1 MKKYDKI
8 ADLTNKLLEEIGED
22 PKREGLIKTPLRV
35 AKAWKFFSNGYKQNL
50 DDIINNAIFNED
62 SKDMVVVRDVEFFSL
77 CEHHL
82 LPFFG
87 KAHVAYIPDGKV
99 IGLSKIPRIIDM
111 FSRRL
116 QVQERLTRQ
125 ISETVKDVLE
135 PVGVAVI
142 MEGQHMCMQMR
153 GVEKQSRSS
162 AASDVYKRQEQSF
175 CQSLAYEEI
184 HMAVTYNILDLGK
197 SHYNDAWKLQ
207 KRLQSQRISGQIDD
221 QLLLVEHFPVYTLGK
236 NTPREHLLTKESDNI
251 SIIQTD
257 RGGDI
262 TFHGPGQLVG
272 YPILDLNQY
281 KRSITWYMRELEQLI
296 IDVLK
301 EYDINAERKKGLTG
315 VWGKGK
321 KIAALGVRISKWV
334 TMHGFSLNINPDLKY
349 YQGIIPCGIKDYGVT
364 SMADLLGNDV
374 PDMSEIKETLVQHF
388 IAKFSIY
395 KN

>member
-35 AKAWKFFSNGYKQNL
+35 AKAWRFFSNGYKQNL

-116 QVQERLTRQ
+116 QVQERMTRQ

-153 GVEKQSRSS
+153 GVEKQS
-162 AASDVYKRQEQSF
+162 
-175 CQSLAYEEI
+175 SLATTSS
-184 HMAVTYNILDLGK
+184 MLGK
-197 SHYNDAWKLQ
+197 F
-207 KRLQSQRISGQIDD
+207 R
-221 QLLLVEHFPVYTLGK
+221 
-236 NTPREHLLTKESDNI
+236 ESDRTRAEFL
-251 SIIQTD
+251 SII
-257 RGGDI
+257 
-262 TFHGPGQLVG
+262 
-272 YPILDLNQY
+272 
-281 KRSITWYMRELEQLI
+281 
-296 IDVLK
+296 
-301 EYDINAERKKGLTG
+301 GL
-315 VWGKGK
+315 
-321 KIAALGVRISKWV
+321 
-334 TMHGFSLNINPDLKY
+334 
-349 YQGIIPCGIKDYGVT
+349 
-364 SMADLLGNDV
+364 
-374 PDMSEIKETLVQHF
+374 
-388 IAKFSIY
+388 
-395 KN
+395 

>member
-22 PKREGLIKTPLRV
+22 PNREGLIKTPLRV
-35 AKAWKFFSNGYKQNL
+35 SKAWKFFSNGYKQNL
-50 DDIINNAIFNED
+50 DDIINNAIFNEE

-153 GVEKQSRSS
+153 GVEKQS
-162 AASDVYKRQEQSF
+162 
-175 CQSLAYEEI
+175 SLATTSS
-184 HMAVTYNILDLGK
+184 MLGK
-197 SHYNDAWKLQ
+197 F
-207 KRLQSQRISGQIDD
+207 R
-221 QLLLVEHFPVYTLGK
+221 
-236 NTPREHLLTKESDNI
+236 ESDRTRAEFL
-251 SIIQTD
+251 SII
-257 RGGDI
+257 
-262 TFHGPGQLVG
+262 
-272 YPILDLNQY
+272 
-281 KRSITWYMRELEQLI
+281 
-296 IDVLK
+296 
-301 EYDINAERKKGLTG
+301 GL
-315 VWGKGK
+315 
-321 KIAALGVRISKWV
+321 
-334 TMHGFSLNINPDLKY
+334 
-349 YQGIIPCGIKDYGVT
+349 
-364 SMADLLGNDV
+364 
-374 PDMSEIKETLVQHF
+374 
-388 IAKFSIY
+388 
-395 KN
+395 

>member
-35 AKAWKFFSNGYKQNL
+35 AKAWKFFSNGYKQYL

-153 GVEKQSRSS
+153 GVEKQS
-162 AASDVYKRQEQSF
+162 
-175 CQSLAYEEI
+175 SLATTSS
-184 HMAVTYNILDLGK
+184 MLGK
-197 SHYNDAWKLQ
+197 F
-207 KRLQSQRISGQIDD
+207 R
-221 QLLLVEHFPVYTLGK
+221 
-236 NTPREHLLTKESDNI
+236 ESDRTRAEFL
-251 SIIQTD
+251 SII
-257 RGGDI
+257 
-262 TFHGPGQLVG
+262 
-272 YPILDLNQY
+272 
-281 KRSITWYMRELEQLI
+281 
-296 IDVLK
+296 
-301 EYDINAERKKGLTG
+301 GL
-315 VWGKGK
+315 
-321 KIAALGVRISKWV
+321 
-334 TMHGFSLNINPDLKY
+334 
-349 YQGIIPCGIKDYGVT
+349 
-364 SMADLLGNDV
+364 
-374 PDMSEIKETLVQHF
+374 
-388 IAKFSIY
+388 
-395 KN
+395 

>member
-8 ADLTNKLLEEIGED
+8 ANLTNKLLEEIGED

-116 QVQERLTRQ
+116 QVQERMTRQ

-153 GVEKQSRSS
+153 GVEKQS
-162 AASDVYKRQEQSF
+162 
-175 CQSLAYEEI
+175 SLATTSS
-184 HMAVTYNILDLGK
+184 MLGK
-197 SHYNDAWKLQ
+197 F
-207 KRLQSQRISGQIDD
+207 R
-221 QLLLVEHFPVYTLGK
+221 
-236 NTPREHLLTKESDNI
+236 ESDRTRAEFL
-251 SIIQTD
+251 SII
-257 RGGDI
+257 
-262 TFHGPGQLVG
+262 
-272 YPILDLNQY
+272 
-281 KRSITWYMRELEQLI
+281 
-296 IDVLK
+296 
-301 EYDINAERKKGLTG
+301 GL
-315 VWGKGK
+315 
-321 KIAALGVRISKWV
+321 
-334 TMHGFSLNINPDLKY
+334 
-349 YQGIIPCGIKDYGVT
+349 
-364 SMADLLGNDV
+364 
-374 PDMSEIKETLVQHF
+374 
-388 IAKFSIY
+388 
-395 KN
+395 